1 MSGDHP
7 KLDQCTVPLSV
18 IKCVPRSRV
27 RPRSES
33 GRLPRDP
40 DSAGNCPSAEAV
52 PRRPKP
58 WVSDM
63 VTSGYDDPDRNPIER
78 YHTSNDGQ
86 MDEMR
91 DLFIQLRTVSST
103 TGSCCRKRL
112 INV

>member
-1 MSGDHP
+1 MTTP
-7 KLDQCTVPLSV
+7 KLEQCTAPLSI
-18 IKCVPRSRV
+18 IKCVCHGPESDLDPSR
-27 RPRSES
+27 
-33 GRLPRDP
+33 GDFPRDP
-40 DSAGNCPSAEAV
+40 DSAENDPSAEAV
-52 PRRPKP
+52 SGRPEP